1 MVEPT
6 ESESLDELDRFC
18 DAMISIY
25 NEIQDIANGKL
36 DKENNP
42 LKNAPHTSVYVAN
55 DKWDH
60 NYSRQKAAFPLDYI
74 NNNKFWPA
82 VGRIDNSYGD
92 RNLFC
97 TCPPIEEYEDKE

>member
-1 MVEPT
+1 EPT

-25 NEIQDIANGKL
+25 NEIQDITSGKS
-36 DKENNP
+36 DKENNL
-42 LKNAPHTSVYVAN
+42 LKNAPHTA
-55 DKWDH
+55 DH
-60 NYSRQKAAFPLDYI
+60 VTNEEWNHKYSRQQAAFPLNYI
-74 NNNKFWPA
+74 RNNKFWPA

-97 TCPPIEEYEDKE
+97 TCPPLEDYED